1 VHFCPQCGAARIAA
15 AKFCV
20 QCGTCFEAL
29 IPVASR
35 AHNRPDKSAQGSARS
50 STLGPF
56 AITFAAIMVVGTL
69 IAYGVMRQ
77 IPQREALL
85 SSTSQTAP
93 QTASTSEPQ
102 ELPPGHPAIQLPKE
116 ARDFIAKI
124 AANAAANPRDLAAW
138 DRYGDVC
145 SRAAAFDS
153 SYYSKAA
160 AAYAHV
166 LKMAPDDL
174 DALRGIGNIDFDQR
188 KYDEA
193 IAAYEHYLSRK
204 PDDPEV
210 RTDLGTMLL
219 SSGTPEQAIVQ
230 YRKVLATHP
239 NFFEASF
246 NLGIAYGQ
254 LNQVEAARRAFERAQ
269 QLAPN
274 SDARK
279 RVAEML
285 AQLGGGA
292 MSASQ
297 QDSKAQQV
305 VAQPPSNG
313 GSFEDAMERMLRDL
327 PVAGPKV
334 ASVQWPSPKVARVL
348 MDNFPM
354 EQMPPFALAKFA
366 SDLKNGI
373 SQVKSAHNI
382 SGTIRIDICDAA
394 SGRVMES
401 ITE

>member
-1 VHFCPQCGAARIAA
+1 VHFCSQCGTARVAA

-20 QCGTCFEAL
+20 QCGASFEDL
-29 IPVASR
+29 VATSQ
-35 AHNRPDKSAQGSARS
+35 ATSNRS
-50 STLGPF
+50 SEPSQRSVPSPTLGPF
-56 AITFAAIMVVGTL
+56 AAAFATIMVVGIL
-69 IAYGVMRQ
+69 VAYGIMRQ
-77 IPQREALL
+77 IPRRDALL
-85 SSTSQTAP
+85 LSRSQSDAES
-93 QTASTSEPQ
+93 ASLKETQ
-102 ELPPGHPAIQLPKE
+102 QLPPGHPAIQLPKQ

-124 AANAAANPRDLAAW
+124 AADAAANPRNLTAW

-153 SYYSKAA
+153 SYYPKAA

-193 IAAYEHYLSRK
+193 IAAYEHYLSKK

-219 SSGTPEQAIVQ
+219 SSGIPEQAIAQ
-230 YRKVLATHP
+230 YRKVLETHP

-254 LNQVEAARRAFERAQ
+254 MNQLEAARTAFERAQ
-269 QLAPN
+269 KLAPN
-274 SDARK
+274 DGARN

-285 AQLGGGA
+285 AQLGGSA
-292 MSASQ
+292 IPASQ
-297 QDSKAQQV
+297 QDSTQHGSELS
-305 VAQPPSNG
+305 SNG
-313 GSFEDAMERMLRDL
+313 GFEDAMERMLRDL
-327 PVAGPKV
+327 PIAGPKIV
-334 ASVQWPSPKVARVL
+334 SVQWPSARRARVL

-354 EQMPPFALAKFA
+354 EQMPPFATAKFT

-373 SQVKSAHNI
+373 AEVKSAHRVSDHI
-382 SGTIRIDICDAA
+382 QIDICDAA